1 MLDIIIFQKINN
13 LVHISSFLDY
23 IGIFLADYLEY
34 FLIILALFF
43 LFLPKAKFVRK
54 RLIIISA
61 FISAIISRF
70 FITEIIRFFYHRP
83 RPYIVLESAQ
93 KIISENKDFSS
104 FPSGHAAFFFALAMG
119 IYFYNKK
126 LGILF
131 FIATILMGIAR
142 IFVGVHWPTDILG
155 GAIIGIIFSV
165 IINKIMKIAR
175 TKTRVV
181 PTSVGT
187 H

>member
-1 MLDIIIFQKINN
+1 MLDVFLFQKINN

-23 IGIFLADYLEY
+23 IGIFLADYLGY
-34 FLIILALFF
+34 FFIVLVLFS
-43 LFLPKAKFVRK
+43 LFLPKARFVRK

-70 FITEIIRFFYHRP
+70 FVTEIIRFFYHRP

-126 LGILF
+126 MGILF
-131 FIATILMGIAR
+131 LVGAIAMGIAR
-142 IFVGVHWPTDILG
+142 IFTGVHWPSDILA
-155 GAIIGIIFSV
+155 GAIIGMSV
-165 IINKIMKIAR
+165 GWIINKLIMNFKKKR
-175 TKTRVV
+175 SR
-181 PTSVGT
+181 SVI
-187 H
+187 